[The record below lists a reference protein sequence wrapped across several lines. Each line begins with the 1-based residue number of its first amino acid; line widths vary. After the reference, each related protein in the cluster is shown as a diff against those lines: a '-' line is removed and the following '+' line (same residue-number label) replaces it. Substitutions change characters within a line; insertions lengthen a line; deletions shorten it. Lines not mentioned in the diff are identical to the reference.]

1 MGSGQDQNSPG
12 QILHPIAIVGI
23 LNSKELGRYP
33 SVTPGGCSP
42 QGFSLELALLTSC
55 SFPHM
60 IHVSSISVLC
70 IFGFILTASR
80 IDLSGAHCLAF
91 QVFWIQVEAFWPNN
105 SGILHSL
112 AQHGWC
118 HYLPPTGK
126 VSRIFFSL
134 GYWAQMS
141 GLVRTMNQISTNKF
155 LRLAP
160 IWRNSEKK
168 DFVTI
173 IQRSGLEGN
182 ISKVIA
188 SFVGLTCLASSLD
201 H

>member
-126 VSRIFFSL
+126 VSRIFSLLANGLKCLDWSAPWTKSQRTNSL
-134 GYWAQMS
+134 GWHPSEEILKRKILWQS
-141 GLVRTMNQISTNKF
+141 FKDLV
-155 LRLAP
+155 
-160 IWRNSEKK
+160 
-168 DFVTI
+168 
-173 IQRSGLEGN
+173 
-182 ISKVIA
+182 
-188 SFVGLTCLASSLD
+188 
-201 H
+201 